1 MIILNTYKRL
11 GAGLA
16 ITALSTLLQAC
27 SSGGGSDKS
36 FGGDITSPGGGA
48 TNPST
53 PTPQNPSGSGS
64 TGSSSS
70 DSAWSKGVYQPQAYY
85 ANLCQNPRT
94 GTNPITQEKYPDK
107 QGSIALENHFLR
119 SWSHQ
124 NYFWYEELP
133 DLDPNDYTETSAYFK
148 LLKTNEKTPGN
159 RPKDR
164 FHFAQ
169 DELVGD
175 KLSETGQRG
184 SHGINWKIDANEELK
199 RNYIYVTYIEP
210 NSPAVAAGVTRGM
223 ELTHINTIKV
233 ENITEAQTSE
243 VNEALFS
250 PVLGKTYTFTLK
262 DLNGVTTNKQI
273 KPEDIDISAVYNRS
287 VIETSSGKVGYLSF
301 HTFNIFSAE
310 DQLKEAFDFLNAQ
323 NVDDLVVDLRY
334 NGGGYLFISSQLAY
348 LVAGDSQTKNEEF
361 GRLQYNDKRDD
372 ETKSYDFTSVTL
384 TDTNN
389 IRPLNALNLNRV
401 YVLTTKDTCSA
412 SESFMNGLR
421 GIGVEVIQI
430 GTTTCGKPHGFQGQ
444 ANCGTRYFSI
454 DFEIVNGQGFGGYED
469 GFTPVTSNGDPL
481 SNRINGCTVED
492 DLTLALG
499 DKNEGMLKTALYL
512 RENGSCPRQ
521 GSNLNNAAQPYKLS
535 SPASTPAGGALLS
548 QPPSHSIQR
557 LAPWETR

>member
-1 MIILNTYKRL
+1 MTIKNRYQKL

-16 ITALSTLLQAC
+16 ITALSVVLQAC
-27 SSGGGSDKS
+27 GSGGSDKS
-36 FGGDITSPGGGA
+36 FGGDTLNPSGGS
-48 TNPST
+48 TTPST

-64 TGSSSS
+64 TGSSST

-94 GTNPITQEKYPDK
+94 GTKYPDT

-133 DLDPNDYTETSAYFK
+133 DLDPNDYTETTAYFE
-148 LLKTNEKTPGN
+148 LLKTNAKTPGD
-159 RPKDR
+159 RFKDR

-169 DELVGD
+169 DELIGD
-175 KLSETGQRG
+175 QLSETGKQD
-184 SHGINWKIDANEELK
+184 SHGINWRVDANEELK
-199 RNYIYVTYIEP
+199 RNKVYVTYIEP
-210 NSPAVAAGVTRGM
+210 DSPAVAAGVTRGM
-223 ELTHINTIKV
+223 ELTHVNTIKV
-233 ENITEAQTSE
+233 ENLTDAQRTE

-262 DLNGVTTNKQI
+262 GLNGVTTNKQI
-273 KPEDIDISAVYNRS
+273 KPENIGVSAVYNRS

-301 HTFNIFSAE
+301 HTFGIFDAE
-310 DQLKEAFDFLNAQ
+310 NQLKEAFDFLSAQ
-323 NVDDLVVDLRY
+323 NVNDLVVDLRY

-348 LVAGDSQTKNEEF
+348 LVAGSSQTQNEEF
-361 GRLQYNDKRDD
+361 GKLQFNDKRDD
-372 ETKSYDFTSVTL
+372 DTVSYDFINTTVA
-384 TDTNN
+384 DANN
-389 IRPLNALNLNRV
+389 IRPLQALDLNRV

-469 GFTPVTSNGDPL
+469 GFTPVERNADTF
-481 SNRINGCTVED
+481 SNRVSGCEVED
-492 DLTLALG
+492 DLTLALI
-499 DKNEGMLKTALYL
+499 DKNGGPLKAALYL
-512 RENGSCPRQ
+512 RENGSCPQQ
-521 GSNLNNAAQPYKLS
+521 GSNLNNAAQPYKIS
-535 SPASTPAGGALLS
+535 SPASAPTGAGLLS
-548 QPPSHSIQR
+548 RPPAYSIQR